1 MKDTVQTEPDPIR
14 ERQTPP
20 ELERLERESVS
31 ESEAVPRS
39 RKLGYLIG
47 AGLIVLVSAYFL
59 WNYYS
64 VRETTDDA
72 EVEGHIHPIS
82 FRVGGTVTAVHI
94 HENMMVKSGDVLVEL
109 DPKDYQVARDRAR
122 ADLADAEAALEAS
135 RTDLPI
141 TATTVSSAL
150 TGAEARVEEARA
162 NLSSSE
168 KEVEAASARLRAA
181 QARVEEAQANAQK
194 AARDL
199 ERMKQLI
206 AKEEI
211 SQQQYD
217 ASVAASESLRAA
229 VESAQAEVSGAE
241 QTLQAARNNVE
252 RERARVTQSQ
262 AAAAGAKTGPQQIA
276 VIQSRVN
283 SAAAR
288 VEMAKSA
295 LEQAE
300 LNLQYTVLRAA
311 VDGEISKKSVEM
323 GQTVQPGQPVFA
335 IVTAED
341 TWVQASFKE
350 TQLKNI
356 RIGQPAIVSVDAL
369 GGRKF
374 KGHVDSIAAA
384 TGAKFSLL
392 PPENATGNYVKVVQ
406 RLPVKILL
414 EPGEDP
420 QHLLRPGMSV
430 VPTVIT
436 K

>member
-1 MKDTVQTEPDPIR
+1 
-14 ERQTPP
+14 
-20 ELERLERESVS
+20 
-31 ESEAVPRS
+31 
-39 RKLGYLIG
+39 
-47 AGLIVLVSAYFL
+47 
-59 WNYYS
+59 
-64 VRETTDDA
+64 
-72 EVEGHIHPIS
+72 
-82 FRVGGTVTAVHI
+82 
-94 HENMMVKSGDVLVEL
+94 
-109 DPKDYQVARDRAR
+109 
-122 ADLADAEAALEAS
+122 
-135 RTDLPI
+135 
-141 TATTVSSAL
+141 
-150 TGAEARVEEARA
+150 VEEARA

-168 KEVEAASARLRAA
+168 NEVLIAPARLRAG
-181 QARVEEAQANAQK
+181 QARVQEAQANAQK

-217 ASVAASESLRAA
+217 AAVAASESLRAT
-229 VESAQAEVSGAE
+229 VEVAQAEVSIWE
-241 QTLQAARNNVE
+241 RTLQTLRHNVE
-252 RERARVTQSQ
+252 RERARVAQAQ
-262 AAAAGAKTGPQQIA
+262 AAAGAAKTGPQQMA
-276 VIQSRVN
+276 VTQSRAN

-288 VEMAKSA
+288 VEMAKTA

-311 VDGEISKKSVEM
+311 VSGQISKKGVEA
-323 GQTVQPGQPVFA
+323 GQTVQAGQPVFA
-335 IVTAED
+335 IVTPED
-341 TWVQASFKE
+341 TWIQASFKE

-356 RIGQPAIVSVDAL
+356 RVGQPAIVSVDAL

-392 PPENATGNYVKVVQ
+392 PPENATGNFVKVVQ

-414 EPGEDP
+414 EPGEDS

>member
-1 MKDTVQTEPDPIR
+1 
-14 ERQTPP
+14 
-20 ELERLERESVS
+20 
-31 ESEAVPRS
+31 
-39 RKLGYLIG
+39 
-47 AGLIVLVSAYFL
+47 
-59 WNYYS
+59 
-64 VRETTDDA
+64 
-72 EVEGHIHPIS
+72 
-82 FRVGGTVTAVHI
+82 
-94 HENMMVKSGDVLVEL
+94 
-109 DPKDYQVARDRAR
+109 
-122 ADLADAEAALEAS
+122 
-135 RTDLPI
+135 
-141 TATTVSSAL
+141 
-150 TGAEARVEEARA
+150 VEEARA

-168 KEVEAASARLRAA
+168 IEVEADAARLRAA
-181 QARVEEAQANAQK
+181 QARVQESQANALK

-241 QTLQAARNNVE
+241 QTLQAARNHVE
-252 RERARVTQSQ
+252 RDRARI
-262 AAAAGAKTGPQQIA
+262 AGAQATASGARTGPQQIA
-276 VIQSRVN
+276 VIKSRAE

-288 VEMAKSA
+288 VAMAKSA
-295 LEQAE
+295 LEQAA

-311 VDGEISKKSVEM
+311 VGGEISKKGVEV
-323 GQTVQPGQPVFA
+323 GQLVQAGQPVFA
-335 IVTAED
+335 IVTPGD
-341 TWVQASFKE
+341 LWIQASFKE

-356 RIGQPAIVSVDAL
+356 RLGQPAIISVDAL
-369 GGRKF
+369 GGREF

-420 QHLLRPGMSV
+420 EHLLRPGMSV
-430 VPTVIT
+430 VPTVLT